1 MEANVM
7 RNEIKQTRFGCFF
20 ESWRG
25 SAKNRAG
32 FAGGSK
38 PREVEAMT
46 TRYFPEAQ
54 ARTYRAAVAQTAKAL
69 RREI

>member
-1 MEANVM
+1 MKSSKPDLDVFSN
-7 RNEIKQTRFGCFF
+7 
-20 ESWRG
+20 RG
-25 SAKNRAG
+25 AARAKNRAG